1 MKKTWFLIG
10 AIMLLI
16 TAYEIISSYA
26 KYTSEATGTIE
37 KDAGAWMIKV
47 NDANIATGNLETTFN
62 INSLT
67 YPSNDFV
74 AENKIAP
81 SSSGYFD
88 VEIDAT
94 GSSVAVRY
102 DIALDTAQMNIS
114 EGIQFKNAYKVVNNT
129 EVSEGIVKT
138 GDNTYSGIIPL
149 SSIKNGE
156 KCKLRF
162 YIGWDEDE
170 SGEADEDDSA
180 LGQLKNVSTSLPV
193 EVVVTQYMGEEIT

>member
-1 MKKTWFLIG
+1 MKKTWFLVG
-10 AIMLLI
+10 ALMLLI
-16 TAYEIISSYA
+16 TTYEIISSYA

-37 KDAGAWMIKV
+37 KNAGAWMIKV
-47 NDANIATGNLETTFN
+47 NDSNIATGNLETTFN
-62 INSLT
+62 IDSLT
-67 YPSNDFV
+67 YPSNDLV

-102 DIALDTAQMNIS
+102 DITLDTAQMNIS
-114 EGIQFKNAYKVVNNT
+114 EGIHFQNAYKVVNNS
-129 EVSEGIVKT
+129 EVSEGIIRT
-138 GDNTYSGIIPL
+138 GANTYSGIISL
-149 SSIKNGE
+149 NSIQNGE

-170 SGEADEDDSA
+170 SGESDENDSV
-180 LGQLKNVSTSLPV
+180 LGHLKDISTSLPV
-193 EVVVTQYMGEEIT
+193 EVVVTQYLGEEIS